1 MTYRLK
7 HTTYITPVVQLLI
20 ISGLFA
26 AALCNPII
34 SYAEDSLEFPLG
46 PNHTPTSLRLTH
58 ALLNPP
64 TIETTNLAANNIPA
78 DLKPTPT
85 AIRLSYESL
94 KLPSGE
100 NMGMLAGNLL
110 FDVSDKLR
118 LGVGTYGAVRG
129 ERGGFITLGVE
140 GEVQQRLSPSWLS
153 HAGLFVGAGGGRG
166 GQSLAG
172 GGLMLRGDM
181 GLTYETAGYGNIGF
195 GISHVQFPSGV
206 ISSTQPYIQYEYPFH
221 SLLSPGW
228 AADSPNDNNAR
239 VDPVQPGT
247 NEFSMVAR
255 HYQIPSSV
263 VRDNGQ
269 PQHSSMQLLGV
280 EWLFYLDDRWFLKLE
295 SEGAM
300 GGESNGY
307 MQILAGGGYRL
318 PITRSTSIKLHA
330 AAGPAGG
337 GGVDTGG
344 GLLLDAGVSLQ
355 QNLSARTALELSIGE
370 VRAPSRSFEAL
381 SLALKLN
388 YQFGLPNVSSTAV
401 SWNALRDFD
410 TKSMRVRMANQT
422 YLKADPKWRSS
433 FVDTSVSNLGVQ
445 IDYFVSPHWFL
456 TGQGLAAYA
465 GNAGSYMTGEIG
477 LGTQWPVSEHWFM
490 EGEALLGAAG
500 GGGLAVGGGLVGQ
513 VNASVG
519 YHLSNALSVMAT
531 AGRIEALGGDFKANV
546 AGVSLAYQFSGFTAQ

>member
-1 MTYRLK
+1 MTYRLR
-7 HTTYITPVVQLLI
+7 HTTYITPAVQLLI
-20 ISGLFA
+20 ISGLIA

-34 SYAEDSLEFPLG
+34 SYAEDDLELPLG
-46 PNHTPTSLRLTH
+46 PNHTPTSLRLTY
-58 ALLNPP
+58 ALLNPA
-64 TIETTNLAANNIPA
+64 TIETTNPAANNIPT

-85 AIRLSYESL
+85 AIRLTYESL
-94 KLPSGE
+94 KLPGGE

-166 GQSLAG
+166 GYALSG

-221 SLLSPGW
+221 SLLGPDWTAGT
-228 AADSPNDNNAR
+228 PNDNHAR
-239 VDPVQPGT
+239 VDPVQPGA

-255 HYQIPSSV
+255 HYIIPSSA
-263 VRDNGQ
+263 VRDNKQ
-269 PQHSSMQLLGV
+269 PQHNSMQLLGV
-280 EWLFYLDDRWFLKLE
+280 EWLSYLDDRWFLKLE

-300 GGESNGY
+300 GGQNNGY

-318 PITRSTSIKLHA
+318 PLTRSTAIKLHA

-355 QNLSARTALELSIGE
+355 QNLTEHTALELSVGE

-388 YQFGLPNVSSTAV
+388 YQFGLPNVSSPAV
-401 SWNALRDFD
+401 SWSALRDFD
-410 TKSMRVRMANQT
+410 SKPMRVRLANQT
-422 YLKADPKWRSS
+422 YFKADPQWRNRSI
-433 FVDTSVSNLGVQ
+433 DQPVSNLGVQ
-445 IDYFVSPHWFL
+445 LDYFVSPHWFV

-465 GNAGSYMTGEIG
+465 GNAGAYMTGQVG